1 MAAESNLP
9 TTFERRGTTVPLAH
23 PDFLHTRVREYEFG
37 KDRVLE
43 AVMPNYSGV
52 RRGELTVIQWSDLK
66 DRAAFGERD
75 LHIMQ
80 DIMRLRGKQP
90 IDPIYIRLLI
100 QRADA
105 IHNPDEDGR
114 RLAREQ
120 AERDRIDRESVRMS
134 SLAQLT
140 RECGISRGD
149 AFMAKANTTTL
160 LDLINDAQES
170 EGFDVRMLIER
181 VMQFA
186 AERSGASVEDVRDWM
201 DPLVGLI
208 APFGSVP
215 AAGEERLDGFLFTQ
229 HRALLGFRKSLHEHG
244 ATAGGEAARTIE
256 LILEVCDQTITYVN
270 SRLVRLDSL
279 LGRFAD
285 MFEEIDGSI
294 TRLKKLL
301 RDVSFAL
308 EGWKELIDIWEEAI
322 GGIGMIGGEQAM
334 LRAVDHI
341 LLYLPVI
348 PEQEIR
354 GANPGDMMER
364 ERNRLTL
371 VRSMH
376 SWGTNEMDEDLQ
388 NRVEAGRARAE
399 QESKW
404 DRD

>member
-1 MAAESNLP
+1 MSTDHNLP

-23 PDFLHTRVREYEFG
+23 PNFTHTRVREYEFG

-52 RRGELTVIQWSDLK
+52 RRGELTVIPWADLK
-66 DRAAFGERD
+66 ERAAFAERD

-90 IDPIYIRLLI
+90 IDPIYIRLLC

-105 IHNPDEDGR
+105 IHNPDEDAR
-114 RLAREQ
+114 RMARDQTEN
-120 AERDRIDRESVRMS
+120 DRIDRESVRMS
-134 SLAQLT
+134 CLAQLT

-160 LDLINDAQES
+160 LDLINDAQQRA
-170 EGFDVRMLIER
+170 GFDVRMLIER

-186 AERSGASVEDVRDWM
+186 AERSGATVEDVRDWM

-229 HRALLGFRKSLHEHG
+229 HRDLLGFRKSLHEHG
-244 ATAGGEAARTIE
+244 ANASGDAARSIE

-285 MFEEIDGSI
+285 MFDEIGNSLD
-294 TRLKKLL
+294 RLKKLL
-301 RDVSFAL
+301 RDVTYAL
-308 EGWKELIDIWEEAI
+308 DGWHELINIWREAM
-322 GGIGMIGGEQAM
+322 GGIGMIGGEQG
-334 LRAVDHI
+334 LFRAVDHI

-348 PEQEIR
+348 PPQEIR
-354 GANPGDMMER
+354 GANPNDMMER
-364 ERNRLTL
+364 ERNRMTL

-376 SWGTNEMDEDLQ
+376 SWSTNEMDTDLQ
-388 NRVEAGRARAE
+388 SRVQSGQSRIEL
-399 QESKW
+399 ESKW
-404 DRD
+404 DKD

>member
-1 MAAESNLP
+1 MSTDHNLP

-23 PDFLHTRVREYEFG
+23 PNFTHTRVREYDFG

-43 AVMPNYSGV
+43 AVLPNYSGV
-52 RRGELTVIQWSDLK
+52 RRGELTVIPWADLK
-66 DRAAFGERD
+66 DRAVFGERD

-90 IDPIYIRLLI
+90 IDPIYIRLLC

-114 RLAREQ
+114 RLARDQ
-120 AERDRIDRESVRMS
+120 AENDRIDRESVRMS

-149 AFMAKANTTTL
+149 AFMAKADTTTL
-160 LDLINDAQES
+160 LDLINDAQQRA
-170 EGFDVRMLIER
+170 GFDVRMLIER

-186 AERSGASVEDVRDWM
+186 AERSGATVEEVRDWM

-229 HRALLGFRKSLHEHG
+229 HRDLLGFRKSLHENG
-244 ATAGGEAARTIE
+244 ASASGDAARSIE

-285 MFEEIDGSI
+285 MFDEIGTSLD
-294 TRLKKLL
+294 RLKKLL
-301 RDVSFAL
+301 RDVSYAL
-308 EGWKELIDIWEEAI
+308 DGWHELINIWKEAI
-322 GGIGMIGGEQAM
+322 GGIGMIGGEQA
-334 LRAVDHI
+334 LFRAVDHI

-348 PEQEIR
+348 PGPEVR
-354 GANPGDMMER
+354 GSKPNDMMER
-364 ERNRLTL
+364 ERNRMTL
-371 VRSMH
+371 VRAMH
-376 SWGTNEMDEDLQ
+376 SWTTNEMDSDLQ
-388 NRVEAGRARAE
+388 GRVQSGQNRIELE
-399 QESKW
+399 TKW
-404 DRD
+404 DKD

>member
-1 MAAESNLP
+1 MATHHNLP

-23 PDFLHTRVREYEFG
+23 PGFGHARVRDYEFG

-43 AVMPNYSGV
+43 AVLPNYSGV
-52 RRGELTVIQWSDLK
+52 RRGELTVIQWRDLK
-66 DRAAFGERD
+66 DRATFSERD

-80 DIMRLRGKQP
+80 DIMRLRGKQS
-90 IDPIYIRLLI
+90 IDPIYIRLLC

-105 IHNPDEDGR
+105 IHNPEEDTR
-114 RLAREQ
+114 RLARDQ
-120 AERDRIDRESVRMS
+120 AENDRIDRESVRMS
-134 SLAQLT
+134 CLAQLT

-160 LDLINDAQES
+160 LDLISDAQQS
-170 EGFDVRMLIER
+170 AGFDVRMLIER

-215 AAGEERLDGFLFTQ
+215 APGEERLDGFLFTQ
-229 HRALLGFRKSLHEHG
+229 HRDLLEFRKSLHERG
-244 ATAGGEAARTIE
+244 ATASGDAAQSIQ

-285 MFEEIDGSI
+285 MFDEIAGSLDQ
-294 TRLKKLL
+294 LKKLL
-301 RDVSFAL
+301 RDVSYAL
-308 EGWKELIDIWEEAI
+308 DGWHELIVIWREAV
-322 GGIGMIGGEQAM
+322 GGIGMIGGEQA
-334 LRAVDHI
+334 LHRAVDHI

-348 PEQEIR
+348 PEAEIR
-354 GANPGDMMER
+354 GAKSGSMMER
-364 ERNRLTL
+364 EA
-371 VRSMH
+371 H
-376 SWGTNEMDEDLQ
+376 
-388 NRVEAGRARAE
+388 A
-399 QESKW
+399 
-404 DRD
+404 

>member
-1 MAAESNLP
+1 MATDRNLP
-9 TTFERRGTTVPLAH
+9 TTFERRGTTVPLSQ
-23 PDFLHTRVREYEFG
+23 PGFKHTRVREYEFG

-52 RRGELTVIQWSDLK
+52 RRGELTVIPWTDLK
-66 DRAAFGERD
+66 DRAAFSERD
-75 LHIMQ
+75 NHIIQ

-90 IDPIYIRLLI
+90 IDPIYIRLLC

-105 IHNPDEDGR
+105 IHNPDEDER

-120 AERDRIDRESVRMS
+120 AENDRIDRESVRMS
-134 SLAQLT
+134 CLAQLT

-149 AFMAKANTTTL
+149 AFMSKADTTTL
-160 LDLINDAQES
+160 LDLINDAQQGD
-170 EGFDVRMLIER
+170 GFDVRMLIER

-186 AERSGASVEDVRDWM
+186 AERSGSTIEEVRDWM

-215 AAGEERLDGFLFTQ
+215 AAGEDRLDGFLFTQ
-229 HRALLGFRKSLHEHG
+229 HRNLLGFRKSLHHHTAN
-244 ATAGGEAARTIE
+244 ATGDAAQSIA

-270 SRLVRLDSL
+270 SRLVHLDSL

-285 MFEEIDGSI
+285 MFEEIDGSLAK
-294 TRLKKLL
+294 LKKLL
-301 RDVSFAL
+301 RDVTYAL
-308 EGWKELIDIWEEAI
+308 DGWKELIDIWDEAI
-322 GGIGMIGGEQAM
+322 EGIGMVGGEQAL

-348 PEQEIR
+348 PAREIR

-364 ERNRLTL
+364 ERTRLTL

-376 SWGTNEMDEDLQ
+376 SWTTNEMDAELQ
-388 NRVEAGRARAE
+388 DRVEAGRNRIE
-399 QESKW
+399 LESKW
-404 DRD
+404 DKD

>member
-1 MAAESNLP
+1 MSAEHNLP
-9 TTFERRGTTVPLAH
+9 TNFERRGTTVPLTH
-23 PDFLHTRVREYEFG
+23 PGFLHTRVREYEFG
-37 KDRVLE
+37 KDLVLE
-43 AVMPNYSGV
+43 AVLPNYSGV
-52 RRGELTVIQWSDLK
+52 RRGELTVIPWRDLK
-66 DRAAFGERD
+66 DRATFSERD

-90 IDPIYIRLLI
+90 VNPIYVRLLC

-105 IHNPDEDGR
+105 IHNPDEDSR

-120 AERDRIDRESVRMS
+120 AENDRVDRESVRMS
-134 SLAQLT
+134 CLAQLT

-160 LDLINDAQES
+160 LDLINDAQQS
-170 EGFDVRMLIER
+170 DGFDVRMLIER

-186 AERSGASVEDVRDWM
+186 AERSGSTVEEVRDWM

-215 AAGEERLDGFLFTQ
+215 AAGEQRIDGFLFSQ

-244 ATAGGEAARTIE
+244 ATATGDAANSVQ

-285 MFEEIDGSI
+285 MFDEIDG
-294 TRLKKLL
+294 TLERLKKLM

-308 EGWKELIDIWEEAI
+308 DGWHELINIWQEAI
-322 GGIGMIGGEQAM
+322 GGLGMIGGEQA
-334 LRAVDHI
+334 LHRAVDHI

-348 PEQEIR
+348 PANEIR
-354 GANPGDMMER
+354 GANPGNVMER
-364 ERNRLTL
+364 ERTRLTL

-376 SWGTNEMDEDLQ
+376 SWTTNEMDTDLQ
-388 NRVEAGRARAE
+388 NRVQSGQSRLEL
-399 QESKW
+399 ESKW
-404 DRD
+404 DKD

>member
-1 MAAESNLP
+1 MSAEHNLP

-23 PDFLHTRVREYEFG
+23 PNFAHTRVREYDFG

-43 AVMPNYSGV
+43 AVLPNYSGV
-52 RRGELTVIQWSDLK
+52 RRGELTVIPWSDLK
-66 DRAAFGERD
+66 ARATFGERD

-80 DIMRLRGKQP
+80 DILRLRGKQP
-90 IDPIYIRLLI
+90 IDPIYIRLLC

-105 IHNPDEDGR
+105 IHNPDEEGR
-114 RLAREQ
+114 RLARDQ
-120 AERDRIDRESVRMS
+120 AENDRVDRESVRMS
-134 SLAQLT
+134 CLAQLT

-160 LDLINDAQES
+160 LDLINDAQEGT
-170 EGFDVRMLIER
+170 GFDVRMLIER

-186 AERSGASVEDVRDWM
+186 AERSGATVEDVRDWM

-215 AAGEERLDGFLFTQ
+215 AAGEERIDGFLFTQ
-229 HRALLGFRKSLHEHG
+229 HRNLLGFRKSLHEHG
-244 ATAGGEAARTIE
+244 ATASGDAERSIQ

-270 SRLVRLDSL
+270 SRLVRLDSV

-285 MFEEIDGSI
+285 MFDEVEDSLAL
-294 TRLKKLL
+294 LKKLM
-301 RDVSFAL
+301 RDVSYAL
-308 EGWKELIDIWEEAI
+308 DGWHELIGVWQEAV
-322 GGIGMIGGEQAM
+322 GGLGMIGGEQA
-334 LRAVDHI
+334 LFRAVDHI

-348 PEQEIR
+348 PTPEIR
-354 GANPGDMMER
+354 GAKSSSMIER
-364 ERNRLTL
+364 ERTRLTL

-376 SWGTNEMDEDLQ
+376 SWTTNEMDSDLQSRVTSGQ
-388 NRVEAGRARAE
+388 NRVEM
-399 QESKW
+399 ESKW